1 VESRE
6 LSNLYI
12 DLSESILRKIEFN
25 SSSKDTHNQLLYLS
39 CVENGLSNLAD
50 EVHNQ
55 FIDEIEPINEFNFKR
70 KWIEL
75 QNISSVAHV
84 IKKEFEAEGLISIL
98 EDSIKKIVETADENL
113 IATNNP
119 NNLKKFRMIL
129 DKYRLLSDLL
139 RKLLHEC

>member
-1 VESRE
+1 MESRE

-12 DLSESILRKIEFN
+12 DLSESILRKLEFN

-55 FIDEIEPINEFNFKR
+55 FIDEIEPINEFNFKK

-75 QNISSVAHV
+75 QNISSLAYI
-84 IKKEFEAEGLISIL
+84 IK
-98 EDSIKKIVETADENL
+98 
-113 IATNNP
+113 NN
-119 NNLKKFRMIL
+119 
-129 DKYRLLSDLL
+129 
-139 RKLLHEC
+139 